1 MKPPASLSFMREQP
15 LDFTSALLFL
25 QTLIGTEIRVSL
37 NLYGRF
43 LGAGFQGELAFVRSL
58 PPDVSAIQLVLRG
71 GHGLFLD
78 PEEVEATLIGEP
90 DGRELLELHSSDGLT
105 VSIEAVAEFL

>member
-1 MKPPASLSFMREQP
+1 MKPPVPLSFMREKQ
-15 LDFTSALLFL
+15 LDFTSALAFL

-37 NLYGRF
+37 NHYGQF

-58 PPDVSAIQLVLRG
+58 PPDVSAIQIVLRG

-78 PEEVEATLIGEP
+78 PDEVEATLIGEP
-90 DGRELLELHSSDGLT
+90 DGRELLELLSKGGLT
-105 VSIEAVAEFL
+105 VLIEELASDF